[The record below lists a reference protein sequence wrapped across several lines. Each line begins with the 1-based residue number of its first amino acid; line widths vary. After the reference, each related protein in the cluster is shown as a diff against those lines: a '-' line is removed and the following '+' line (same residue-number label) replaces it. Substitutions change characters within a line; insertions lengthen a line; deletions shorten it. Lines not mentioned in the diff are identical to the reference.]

1 MLFLYH
7 APISTCSQKVRLV
20 LAEKELEWDGLSIN
34 FSKADHLTPEYLKLN
49 PNGVVPTLVHDGD
62 PIIESSVITEYLDE
76 VFPEKSV
83 RPKDLKRLAHMRA
96 WRQYIDEVPTPSIR
110 PISFNTFFVPI
121 WQKMTEQEFW
131 DYTER
136 LPLRKHFYRK
146 MGRNGFSDQEMAES
160 LDRLSQ
166 SLNRMETALENGPY
180 IMGEQYT
187 LADVNMT
194 PTVVRLEDC
203 GRADLW
209 DNLPKVAGWYER
221 IKARPNFDVAYM
233 PGSRVLG
240 PHI

>member
-1 MLFLYH
+1 MLVLYH

-20 LAEKELEWDGLSIN
+20 LAEKQLDWEGKSIN
-34 FSKADHLTPEYLKLN
+34 FGKAEHLTPDYLKLN

-76 VFPEKSV
+76 AFPDHPV
-83 RPKDLKRLAHMRA
+83 RPKDFKALAHMRA

-121 WQKMTEQEFW
+121 WSRMSEEEFW

-146 MGRNGFSDQEMAES
+146 MGRSGFSPQEIEES
-160 LDRLSQ
+160 LDRLAQ
-166 SLNRMETALENGPY
+166 ALARMEDALQRSRFLAGD
-180 IMGEQYT
+180 QYT

-203 GRADLW
+203 GRTDLW
-209 DNLPKVAGWYER
+209 DRLPRVADWYER
-221 IKARPNFDVAYM
+221 IKARQNFDIAYM
-233 PGSRVLG
+233 PGSRDLG
-240 PHI
+240 AHI

>member
-20 LAEKELEWDGLSIN
+20 LAEKELEWDGQSIN

-49 PNGVVPTLVHDGD
+49 PNGVVPTLVHDGF

-76 VFPEKSV
+76 AFPERSV
-83 RPKDLKRLAHMRA
+83 RPKDLKTLAHMRA

-121 WQKMTEQEFW
+121 WSKMTEQEFW

-146 MGRNGFSDQEMAES
+146 MGRGGFSKADMDES
-160 LDRLSQ
+160 LDRLTQ
-166 SLNRMETALENGPY
+166 TLTRMEAALQDGPF
-180 IMGEQYT
+180 IIGDQYT
-187 LADVNMT
+187 LADVNLT
-194 PTVVRLEDC
+194 PTTVRLEDC
-203 GRADLW
+203 GRSDLW
-209 DNLPKVAGWYER
+209 ASLPKVEAWYER
-221 IKARPNFDVAYM
+221 IKSRPNFDIAYM
-233 PGSRVLG
+233 PGSRDLG
-240 PHI
+240 AHI

>member
-20 LAEKELEWDGLSIN
+20 LAEKELAWDGKVMN
-34 FSKADHLTPEYLKLN
+34 FGKAEHLAPDYLKLN

-62 PIIESSVITEYLDE
+62 PIIESSAIAEYLDE
-76 VFPEKSV
+76 AFRQKPL
-83 RPKDLKRLAHMRA
+83 RPNDLKQLAYMRA

-121 WQKMTEQEFW
+121 WSKMTEEEFY

-146 MGRNGFSDQEMAES
+146 MGRTGFSKQEINES

-166 SLNRMETALENGPY
+166 TLRRMNDALADGDF
-180 IMGEQYT
+180 IIGDQYT
-187 LADVNMT
+187 LADVALT
-194 PTVVRLEDC
+194 PTIVRLEDC

-209 DNLPKVAGWYER
+209 DRLPRVGGWHER
-221 IKARPNFDVAYM
+221 IKSRANFAVAYM
-233 PGSRVLG
+233 PGSRDLG
-240 PHI
+240 AHI

>member
-121 WQKMTEQEFW
+121 WQKMTEQQFW

-209 DNLPKVAGWYER
+209 DKLPKVAGWYER